1 MNQTDQAR
9 ELVCK
14 SLMNRVEYYDTLLEE
29 SDLINEK
36 EKVAR
41 LYTYQTSL
49 INRLEKVVAS

>member
-14 SLMNRVEYYDTLLEE
+14 SLITRVEHYDKLLEE
-29 SDLINEK
+29 SDLLKEK

-49 INRLEKVVAS
+49 ITRLEKVVAS